1 MIFPIPIADS
11 IHYVGVDD
19 RETDLFEGLWP
30 LPRGVSYNAY
40 VIDDEKPALID
51 TVKGVKFEAWLGK
64 VRQVLS
70 RRDPAYVVVNHMEP
84 DHSGSIKALL
94 EVFPR
99 TTIIG
104 NKKTAEFLE
113 RFYGIRENVK
123 VVSDGESLSLGK
135 HKLSFHFMPMV
146 HWPES
151 MATYDSTSKVLFSN
165 DAFGGFGALS
175 GGIFDDEVDVA
186 YFEDEILRYFTNIV
200 GKYSAMILKAI
211 AALGKL
217 DVKTIAPSHGP
228 VWRKNPSWIVER
240 YRRWSAHEGE
250 DGVVLA
256 YASMYGNTERMMEAV
271 ASGLVGEDVARVR
284 IHDVS
289 RTHVSYLIR
298 DAWRFRGLILGSP
311 TYDAG
316 LFPPMRH
323 FVSLLEHKKLSK
335 RVLGLFG
342 SFGWSGG
349 GVSTLVEF
357 ARRMNWEPALPAIE
371 VRCAPTDGEL
381 RLCVKLGEEVFRRV
395 RGAAGASSESA

>member
-1 MIFPIPIADS
+1 MIFPIPIANS
-11 IHYVGVDD
+11 VHYVGVDD

-40 VIDDEKPALID
+40 VIDDEKPALVD

-64 VRQVLS
+64 VRRVLS
-70 RRDPAYVVVNHMEP
+70 GREPAYVVVNHMEP
-84 DHSGSIKALL
+84 DHSGSIRSLL

-99 TTIIG
+99 VAIVG

-123 VVSDGESLSLGK
+123 VVADGESLDLGK

-151 MATYDSTSKVLFSN
+151 MATYESTEGILFSN

-186 YFEDEILRYFTNIV
+186 YYEDEILRYFSNIV
-200 GKYSAMILKAI
+200 GKYSAMVQKAI
-211 AALGKL
+211 ASLGKL
-217 DVKTIAPSHGP
+217 DIKTIAPSHGP

-240 YRRWSAHEGE
+240 YRRWSAHEAE
-250 DGVVLA
+250 EGVVLA

-271 ASGLVGEDVARVR
+271 ARGLVGEDVARVR
-284 IHDVS
+284 IHDVA

-298 DAWRFRGLILGSP
+298 DAWRFGGLILGSP

-323 FVSLLEHKKLSK
+323 FVNLLEHKKLTR
-335 RVLGLFG
+335 RVL
-342 SFGWSGG
+342 
-349 GVSTLVEF
+349 E
-357 ARRMNWEPALPAIE
+357 A
-371 VRCAPTDGEL
+371 
-381 RLCVKLGEEVFRRV
+381 
-395 RGAAGASSESA
+395 